1 MTPSVAIGG
10 RQVGASAPVLV
21 IAEVGV
27 NHDGDLE
34 TALEL
39 VDAACDAGAGAVKFQ
54 TFDTSQLVTS
64 AADLAAYQRERGG
77 QIENQRELLAPLE
90 LGADEFETIS
100 RRCAE
105 RGVMFLSTPFD
116 LQSAALLER
125 LGVPAFKVGSG
136 ELTNLPFL
144 TGLAAYGLPLLLSTG
159 MATLEEVSAAV
170 AVITAQRAPLVLLH
184 CVSSYP
190 APPEEANLR
199 ALDTLRDAFRVPVG
213 YSDHCMGFEVSLA
226 AVARDA
232 CVLERHLT
240 LDRRR
245 TGPDHAMSL
254 EPEELAQLVREV
266 RALEVSLGTGD
277 KQPQPSELDTRL
289 AARRSIVAA
298 RALEAGETLTLDGL
312 AIKRPG
318 GGISPSRLD
327 EVVGRR
333 LTQALGADQPLREED
348 LEERA

>member
-1 MTPSVAIGG
+1 
-10 RQVGASAPVLV
+10 LL

-27 NHDGDLE
+27 NHDGDLG

-64 AADLAAYQRERGG
+64 VADLAAYQRERGG
-77 QIENQRELLAPLE
+77 EIENQHELLAPLE

-144 TGLAAYGLPLLLSTG
+144 SGLAAYGLPLLLSTG
-159 MATLEEVSAAV
+159 MATLKEVGEAV
-170 AVITAQRAPLVLLH
+170 AVISAQGAPLVLLH

-190 APPEEANLR
+190 APPEDANLR
-199 ALDTLRDAFRVPVG
+199 ALDALRDAFGVPVG
-213 YSDHCMGFEVSLA
+213 YSDHCMGFDVSLA

-254 EPEELAQLVREV
+254 EPDELAELVRRV
-266 RALEVSLGTGD
+266 RALEVSLGTGE
-277 KQPQPSELDTRL
+277 KRPQPSELDTL
-289 AARRSIVAA
+289 VAARRSIVAA
-298 RALEAGETLTLDGL
+298 RALEAGETLTLDVL

-318 GGISPSRLD
+318 GGLSPGRLD

-333 LTQALGADQPLREED
+333 LVRAVAADRALIEAD
-348 LEERA
+348 LEEPA